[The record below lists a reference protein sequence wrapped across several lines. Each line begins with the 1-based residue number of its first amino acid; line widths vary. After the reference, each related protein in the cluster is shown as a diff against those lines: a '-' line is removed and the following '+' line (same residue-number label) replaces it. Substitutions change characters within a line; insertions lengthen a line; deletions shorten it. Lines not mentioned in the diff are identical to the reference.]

1 MKVRFKDRQNF
12 KNLED
17 YLVIGFGF
25 DENNSRFYFIAD
37 DNFYIH
43 RIFSLEDNIIDD
55 SLADYIRRDNL
66 NGGREFYLENAINDL
81 RKDLI
86 DYDYINNP
94 YYDHINNPYKNFKY
108 FENKGYP
115 ISEDYE
121 RRILNEQAKLD
132 RIEGFLMF
140 ANRYLLVNFG
150 RASYSEGF
158 EFFKGNS
165 LDYLLEKKTKEPY
178 YLPVIY
184 YESELKE
191 FIEKLLNEQEKRNY
205 YADMLAGLIKAI
217 FLRDITSVQKIKTFY
232 YDCFVIEY
240 ENNFYSLCKYWTS

>member
-25 DENNSRFYFIAD
+25 DENNSPFYFIAD

-43 RIFSLEDNIIDD
+43 RMFALEDSIIDD

-115 ISEDYE
+115 ISE
-121 RRILNEQAKLD
+121 
-132 RIEGFLMF
+132 
-140 ANRYLLVNFG
+140 
-150 RASYSEGF
+150 
-158 EFFKGNS
+158 
-165 LDYLLEKKTKEPY
+165 
-178 YLPVIY
+178 
-184 YESELKE
+184 
-191 FIEKLLNEQEKRNY
+191 
-205 YADMLAGLIKAI
+205 
-217 FLRDITSVQKIKTFY
+217 
-232 YDCFVIEY
+232 EY
-240 ENNFYSLCKYWTS
+240 K